1 MEYGTMLSDS
11 FSYAQEAVWG
21 KWKRWFLLL
30 VSMIIFPFILGYTVR
45 IYRDDKPAPEL
56 EQWGSMFV
64 DGLKIFIIELLYA
77 VPVILLFIIAFLPF
91 FSALVSAGLFT
102 PNAAGMTDT
111 QAEAFFAAH
120 PEILPAIGTMLILII
135 VAVILAII
143 IGIFSFIG
151 AIRFARTGS
160 IAEGFNFLAILGTIR
175 KIGWINYLLAL
186 IIIGAVSMVYGFL
199 MNIVMMIPIIGLVIW
214 FFLYPPF
221 IIFGSRYASLV
232 YDCGEIPEPVQPAYT
247 KSLTDEKI

>member
-1 MEYGTMLSDS
+1 MDYGSMLSDS
-11 FSYAQEAVWG
+11 FQYAKDCVWG
-21 KWKRWFLLL
+21 NARRWFLLL
-30 VSMIIFPFILGYTVR
+30 VSMIIFPFILGYCVR
-45 IYRDDKPAPEL
+45 IYRGKRPAPEL
-56 EQWGSMFV
+56 EQWGSLFV
-64 DGLKIFIIELLYA
+64 DGLKLFVIELIYA
-77 VPVILLFIIAFLPF
+77 APVILLIIIAFLPF
-91 FSALVSAGLFT
+91 FSTLISAGLMT
-102 PNAAGMTDT
+102 EGAGTMTEA
-111 QAEAFFAAH
+111 QAEQFFAAH
-120 PEILPAIGTMLILII
+120 PEILSSLGIMLVLII

-160 IAEGFNFLAILGTIR
+160 IAEGFNFSAILGTIR

-186 IIIGAVSMVYGFL
+186 IIICVIACVYGFV
-199 MNIVMMIPIIGLVIW
+199 MNIIMMIPIIGFVIW

-247 KSLTDEKI
+247 KSLTGEKI